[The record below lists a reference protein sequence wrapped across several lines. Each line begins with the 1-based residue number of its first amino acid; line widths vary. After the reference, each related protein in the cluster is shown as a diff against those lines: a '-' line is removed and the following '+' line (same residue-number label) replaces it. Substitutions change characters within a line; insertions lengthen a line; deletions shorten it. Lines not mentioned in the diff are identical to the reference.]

1 MNIIRILFGK
11 KNRVVSNE
19 KHDLMNSAYA
29 PGAGSDAFWDSYMVN
44 RRH

>member
-19 KHDLMNSAYA
+19 KHDLMRSAYA
-29 PGAGSDAFWDSYMVN
+29 PSQGGGTFWDSYMIS